1 LDLVSDVWEAA
12 QGYAFLLG
20 IFLVIYGFKT
30 W

>member
-1 LDLVSDVWEAA
+1 LDLVSDVWKAA

-30 W
+30 